1 MRVLRF
7 KHICSGNFVESNR
20 ASQTLF
26 ISLLI
31 QCCLTLNFRAPPVV
45 PNVPFLW
52 AWNAP
57 TEFCLGSF
65 NEPLDMSLF
74 SLIGSP
80 RKNVTGQGV
89 TIFYV
94 DRLGLYPYIDP
105 VTGADVNG
113 GIPQKGSLKNHLD
126 KAEKDI
132 SYYIPTDSVGL
143 AVIDWEEWRPT
154 WARNWKPK
162 DVYRNWSIELVQ
174 QQNIQLNVTEA
185 TEIAKQDFEKAA
197 KSFMQETLKLGKS
210 LRPNQLWGYYLFPDC
225 YNHNYN
231 KPDFNGSC
239 YDIEKRR
246 NDDLS
251 WLWKESTALY
261 PSIYLNTRLSPL
273 QATIFAR
280 NRVQEA
286 IRVSEVPDAKN
297 PLPIFVYTRLVYTDQ
312 TSKFLSQDDLVNTF
326 GESVALGASGIVIWG
341 SLSLVRS
348 MKSCFILDNYMKT
361 TLNPY
366 IINVT
371 LAAKMCSQVLCQEQ
385 GVCTRKHWNSSD
397 YLHLN
402 PMSFDIQ
409 LEKSGKYTVRGKPT
423 LDDLQ
428 QFSEKFSCSCYP
440 NLSCKMTADVQD
452 FHVIDV
458 CVADNV
464 CIEAFLNSAPSD
476 QSLILPETSTSYSV
490 SSTTPASSATST
502 VRKYFVNILF
512 LTMSS
517 SIVNL

>member
-1 MRVLRF
+1 MTVLRF
-7 KHICSGNFVESNR
+7 KHIFFGDSVESNR
-20 ASQTLF
+20 ASQTVF
-26 ISLLI
+26 IFLLI
-31 QCCLTLNFRAPPVV
+31 QCCLTQNFRAPPVFQ
-45 PNVPFLW
+45 NVPFLW

-57 TEFCLGSF
+57 TEFCLGRF
-65 NEPLDMSLF
+65 GEPLDMSLF

-80 RKNVTGQGV
+80 RKTVTGQSV

-105 VTGADVNG
+105 VTDSGVNG
-113 GIPQKGSLKNHLD
+113 GIPQKMSLKKHLD

-132 SYYIPTDSVGL
+132 SYYIPTDNVGL

-162 DVYRNWSIELVQ
+162 DVYKNWSINLVQ
-174 QQNIQLNVTEA
+174 QENIQLNVTEA

-210 LRPNQLWGYYLFPDC
+210 LRPNHFWGYYLFPDC

-231 KPDFNGSC
+231 KPGYNGSC
-239 YDIEKRR
+239 FDIEKRR

-261 PSIYLNTRLSPL
+261 PSIYLNTRQSPL
-273 QATIFAR
+273 QAMLFVR

-286 IRVSEVPDAKN
+286 IRVSKVPDAN
-297 PLPIFVYTRLVYTDQ
+297 SPLPIFVYTRLVFTDQ
-312 TSKFLSQDDLVNTF
+312 TLQFLSHHDLVNTF

-341 SLSLVRS
+341 SHSLMRS
-348 MKSCFILDNYMKT
+348 MKSCLVLDDYMKT

-371 LAAKMCSQVLCQEQ
+371 LAAKMCSQVLCQER

-402 PMSFDIQ
+402 PINFDIQ
-409 LEKSGKYTVRGKPT
+409 TGKSGKYTIHGKPT
-423 LDDLQ
+423 LEDLQ
-428 QFSEKFSCSCYP
+428 QFAKKFSCSCYA
-440 NLSCKMTADVQD
+440 NLSCKTMIDVQNI
-452 FHVIDV
+452 HVIDV
-458 CVADNV
+458 CAADNV
-464 CIEAFLNSAPSD
+464 CIEAFLNPDLSD
-476 QSLILPETSTSYSV
+476 
-490 SSTTPASSATST
+490 
-502 VRKYFVNILF
+502 
-512 LTMSS
+512 
-517 SIVNL
+517 